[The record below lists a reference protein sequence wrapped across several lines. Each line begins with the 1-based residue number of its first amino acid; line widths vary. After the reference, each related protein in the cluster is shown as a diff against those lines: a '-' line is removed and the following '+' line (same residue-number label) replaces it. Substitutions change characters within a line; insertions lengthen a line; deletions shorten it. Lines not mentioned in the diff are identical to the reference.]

1 MTIRRG
7 RPQLGRGQERPM
19 TAVVPAELDAGEHTV
34 ELLLTHRG
42 NPSVAVERILAEY
55 PRSVFG
61 HCLRAAIIVRAD
73 DRTAAATLAESVA
86 AIEAA
91 CHGVDDPAHR
101 HAAAAHAWLE
111 GDLGLAAE
119 RYSAIVID
127 WPHDILALV
136 VAHALDFRLGRRR
149 MMRDRIAQLLPEWGP
164 AVRGYPSVLA
174 MYAFAL
180 EENGQYRRAEKIAR
194 RALILALATYDS
206 QI

>member
-1 MTIRRG
+1 MSIRRG
-7 RPQLGRGQERPM
+7 RPQLGRGPERPM
-19 TAVVPAELDAGEHTV
+19 TAVVPAELDAGEHAV

-42 NPSVAVERILAEY
+42 NPT
-55 PRSVFG
+55 
-61 HCLRAAIIVRAD
+61 RAAIIVRAD